1 MGIVDVS
8 LFFVVENIV
17 RFLDRLELDLR
28 ILSFGFGDL
37 IRVTGKSGLLYSQYA
52 YRLCRLSSCLSF
64 FTLRYAFRTSSLLE
78 SLEISRTS
86 AHVD

>member
-37 IRVTGKSGLLYSQYA
+37 IRVTGKSGLFIVSMRTIFA
-52 YRLCRLSSCLSF
+52 SFVAVCLV
-64 FTLRYAFRTSSLLE
+64 TLRYAFRTSSLLE

>member
-37 IRVTGKSGLLYSQYA
+37 IRVTAKSGLFIVSMRTIFA
-52 YRLCRLSSCLSF
+52 SFVAVCLV
-64 FTLRYAFRTSSLLE
+64 TLRYAFRTSSLLE